1 MDTDR
6 LNRWLNLVAIIGVI
20 VGIAFLIVELD
31 QANRFARY
39 TAENARRSQFIE
51 INSSRI
57 EFSEVY
63 AKLQAGD
70 TELTPSERAQ
80 AVNMARQLLNTW
92 LDAESAYNYGLLSE
106 ATFESTLI
114 DISAAFKEAPG
125 LIPFM
130 AYLIDLYEMEDDPS
144 IVTKRLVEVVGSVE
158 Y

>member
-1 MDTDR
+1 MSY
-6 LNRWLNLVAIIGVI
+6 LK
-20 VGIAFLIVELD
+20 
-31 QANRFARY
+31 
-39 TAENARRSQFIE
+39 NARRSQFIE

-92 LDAESAYNYGLLSE
+92 LDAESAYNYGLLSD

-144 IVTKRLVEVVGSVE
+144 IVTNRLVEVLGSVE